1 VATTVCTAHTERRK
15 YYTRM
20 SCRSIY
26 KPVYKHLPIYPNN
39 TLMHPPLSFYEYM
52 QSHYFQSYRVELTVK
67 LFGVV
72 KYVTCCCL
80 S

>member
-1 VATTVCTAHTERRK
+1 
-15 YYTRM
+15 
-20 SCRSIY
+20 
-26 KPVYKHLPIYPNN
+26 
-39 TLMHPPLSFYEYM
+39 MHPPLSFYEYM
-52 QSHYFQSYRVELTVK
+52 QSHYFQSYRVELTVE